1 MRLGSDGDDTGGR
14 GIVRTRT
21 CSRVSAVLRKNDERG
36 EEGLRSEE
44 EWTNFEAIHRLRI
57 YKVFSIKYY
66 ISSR

>member
-14 GIVRTRT
+14 GIVRMCT
-21 CSRVSAVLRKNDERG
+21 CSRVSAVLRKNDESG

-44 EWTNFEAIHRLRI
+44 EWTNFETIHWLRI
-57 YKVFSIKYY
+57 YKVFSMKYY